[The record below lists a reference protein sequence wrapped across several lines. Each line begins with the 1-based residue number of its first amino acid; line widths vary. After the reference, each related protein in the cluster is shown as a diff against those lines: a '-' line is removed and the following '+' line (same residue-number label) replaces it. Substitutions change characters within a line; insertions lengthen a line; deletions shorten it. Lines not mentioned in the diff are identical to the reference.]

1 MKLYQHQ
8 IECIDKVGYKP
19 DSDDPRRM
27 SALIADDMGLGKTF
41 EGIARDASLR
51 GDARGAYMR
60 PTLIVAPAGTHQDWY
75 DSIYQFNENWS
86 PTPHDNLVCVID
98 RKNRQ
103 PFVDKLKR
111 AVTKTSPY
119 PCYFIMHYE
128 ALRLIPELK
137 EIVWF
142 HIIADEVHRIK
153 NRAAQQTRA
162 LKSLP
167 TKYKTGLSGTP
178 ADNKPQDLW
187 SVLNWLWP
195 KKYSSYWKF
204 VNATCTFE
212 DTSLTQAKTGRS
224 FRKID
229 GVNPEGAENM
239 LADIRPYYVRRK
251 KDEVG
256 IDLPP
261 KYWTQRW
268 VELGPKQRK
277 AYDAMR
283 KDMLAWVGE
292 QEDTPLMA
300 GQVVTQLIRLQQLAL
315 GTPVVSADGRV
326 REMEEPS
333 VKLDDLKEI
342 IEGNPN
348 ESIVV
353 FSQSRSMVNLVC
365 ASLDSKGISVRPYT
379 GSVPQNDRTR
389 SVQDFQRGEVQVL
402 AGTIAAGG
410 EGITLHRASTVIF
423 LDRMWNPTRNR
434 QAEDRL
440 HRIGQKNAVQVI
452 DIMAK
457 NTVDLGRHQ
466 RIASKW
472 SALEMILGDKV
483 QSKSY
488 VQAARTDQEVLVE
501 AALHDAVAILGG

>member
-8 IECIDKVGYKP
+8 EECIDKVGYKP
-19 DSDDPRRM
+19 NIVDPRRT
-27 SALIADDMGLGKTF
+27 SALIADDMGLGKTY
-41 EGIARDASLR
+41 EGIARDVDLR
-51 GDARGAYMR
+51 RDKYAYRR

-75 DSIYQFNENWS
+75 DSIYAYNDKWEKGKG
-86 PTPHDNLVCVID
+86 TVCVID
-98 RKNRQ
+98 RKNRL
-103 PFVDKLKR
+103 PFVRELLH
-111 AVTKTSPY
+111 AGENAPGSTF

-137 EIVWF
+137 EIAWF

-153 NRAAQQTRA
+153 NKAAQQTVA
-162 LKSLP
+162 LKKLT

-195 KKYSSYWKF
+195 KKYTSYWKF
-204 VNATCTFE
+204 VNQTCIFEATG
-212 DTSLTQAKTGRS
+212 LTQAKTGRS
-224 FRKID
+224 FRKIID
-229 GVNPEGAENM
+229 VNPEGAAAM
-239 LADIRPYYVRRK
+239 LSDIRPYYVRRK

-268 VELGPKQRK
+268 VELGSKQRK

-300 GQVVTQLIRLQQLAL
+300 GQVVTQLVRLQQLAL
-315 GTPVVSADGRV
+315 GTPVVNEHGRV
-326 REMEEPS
+326 FEMEEPS

-365 ASLDSKGISVRPYT
+365 ASLGAKGITVRPYT
-379 GSVPQNDRTR
+379 GSVSQDDRTR
-389 SVQDFQRGEVQVL
+389 SVQDFQRGEIQVL

-410 EGITLHRASTVIF
+410 EGITLHRASTVVF

-466 RIASKW
+466 RIANKW
-472 SALEMILGDKV
+472 AALEMILGDNV
-483 QSKSY
+483 QPKAYLQSTLS
-488 VQAARTDQEVLVE
+488 DQEQLIGE
-501 AALHDAVAILGG
+501 ALQDAVAILGG